1 MPGGIRN
8 TRGKETDL
16 INFRFNIKL
25 LSAHSPWVLSFH
37 GLKRLTVLMFQ
48 VGQIWRS
55 NADSTAQAKVIAVT
69 EDG

>member
-1 MPGGIRN
+1 
-8 TRGKETDL
+8 
-16 INFRFNIKL
+16 
-25 LSAHSPWVLSFH
+25 
-37 GLKRLTVLMFQ
+37 MFQ